1 MPLSTVLGA
10 QSLIKPG
17 VCTTATRPASP
28 YEGQMI
34 YDTTLSQTLVWNNTA
49 WVNVGAT
56 AGGLVLISATT
67 VGTTV
72 SSVTVS
78 NAFSTTY
85 DNYKIVY
92 TGGISTAWTTLRLQ
106 IGTST
111 TGYYVARTTVSYTG
125 TAGPAGSVNG
135 TEFIYIG
142 TAAPN
147 TNSANI
153 DVQSPNLAKRTV
165 VTAQDAAAV
174 TTGEATFTSGFLD
187 DATQHT
193 SFKLFVSGQ
202 TLTGGTIYLYG
213 YAKA

>member
-10 QSLIKPG
+10 QSVIKPG
-17 VCTTATRPASP
+17 VCTTATRPSSP
-28 YEGQMI
+28 YTGQLI
-34 YDTTLSQTLVWNNTA
+34 YDTTLSQTLAYNGSA

-106 IGTST
+106 IGAST
-111 TGYYVARTTVSYTG
+111 TGYYVGRTTVSYAG
-125 TAGPAGSVNG
+125 VSGPAGLVNG

-174 TTGEATFTSGFLD
+174 TTGEATFTSGFLND
-187 DATQHT
+187 DTQHT
-193 SFKLFVSGQ
+193 SFRLFVSGQ